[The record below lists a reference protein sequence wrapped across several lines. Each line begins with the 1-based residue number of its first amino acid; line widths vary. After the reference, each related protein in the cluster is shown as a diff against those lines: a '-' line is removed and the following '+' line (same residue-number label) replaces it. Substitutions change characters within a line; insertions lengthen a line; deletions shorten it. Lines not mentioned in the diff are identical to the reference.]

1 MSTNEKIK
9 LLDIHEVYTYVSHD
23 ILKEILTTRREYF
36 NDNNKNLIKEYTLKL
51 LKIYELFIQ
60 IIVDK
65 DNDSKNLNKDQYNK
79 LKEQIQIERKIEN
92 TTIIKNLLDERNEAA
107 AKKLKEKWNKKTVL
121 ERRKLGLFSKP
132 ILKKSMSTE
141 IITYQLTN
149 TRQQQK
155 SHTIYLS
162 ALPVAGPWTCLHS
175 PATGIFLSC
184 MYPALCPPSNLS
196 I

>member
-1 MSTNEKIK
+1 M
-9 LLDIHEVYTYVSHD
+9 YTYVSQD

-60 IIVDK
+60 IIVNK

-107 AKKLKEKWNKKTVL
+107 AKKLKEKWNKKTIL

-132 ILKKSMSTE
+132 ILKKSVSTE
-141 IITYQLTN
+141 ILKEKK
-149 TRQQQK
+149 QK
-155 SHTIYLS
+155 DNEEEDDL
-162 ALPVAGPWTCLHS
+162 
-175 PATGIFLSC
+175 
-184 MYPALCPPSNLS
+184 NLLL
-196 I
+196 